1 MFPAHFEACLENWW
15 VLLLLHCIMY
25 QMILSKSQRHE
36 SNGLTDTELFLC
48 CLMKSSSLLKMI
60 PGSVAIS
67 PIPHQFQ
74 LCFQILVLIAKH
86 VQLHKLRLR
95 EKKSFMNS
103 LQKKKNLELEAS
115 FMFFYSSS
123 KGASNILF
131 SHLLMKL
138 YWNYPPIS
146 PVRPLPVCSRHFFLP
161 SSRI

>member
-1 MFPAHFEACLENWW
+1 
-15 VLLLLHCIMY
+15 MY

-95 EKKSFMNS
+95 EKKKSFMNS
-103 LQKKKNLELEAS
+103 GFGKKKMELEAS

-138 YWNYPPIS
+138 Y
-146 PVRPLPVCSRHFFLP
+146 
-161 SSRI
+161 